1 MIDYQAELEK
11 MVCPKNLM
19 NSYKL
24 YLLKSI
30 ILNVT
35 KEKKEFDFYQL
46 ACFMCAYSFEDVC
59 LIKRRIRHLDK
70 LYDIAVEL
78 IEKEN
83 LYQSARV
90 EEVFD
95 SAYNT
100 ENKGLRK
107 KIGALCNYVP
117 YRLLAY
123 NWPAELKG
131 KNDAQR
137 NRIIEELSRSEK
149 RNIYAIFTIMTKNKR
164 IEVREEWAKYIYENR
179 SFLARWINE
188 KIQKFIER

>member
-11 MVCPKNLM
+11 MVCSKNLM

-24 YLLKSI
+24 YLLKAI
-30 ILNVT
+30 IMNVT
-35 KEKKEFDFYQL
+35 KEKKQFDFYQL

-83 LYQSARV
+83 LYQSADS

-95 SAYNT
+95 SA
-100 ENKGLRK
+100 
-107 KIGALCNYVP
+107 
-117 YRLLAY
+117 
-123 NWPAELKG
+123 
-131 KNDAQR
+131 
-137 NRIIEELSRSEK
+137 
-149 RNIYAIFTIMTKNKR
+149 
-164 IEVREEWAKYIYENR
+164 
-179 SFLARWINE
+179 
-188 KIQKFIER
+188 